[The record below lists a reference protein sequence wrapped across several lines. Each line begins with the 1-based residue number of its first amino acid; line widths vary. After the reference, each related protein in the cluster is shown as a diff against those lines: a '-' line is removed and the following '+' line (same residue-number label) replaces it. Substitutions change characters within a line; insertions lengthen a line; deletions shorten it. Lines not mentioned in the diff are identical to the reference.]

1 MTLRTGALCAAF
13 LATATP
19 SLASICDYRLSTV
32 LGSAGTAAAN
42 FARDTSKPLKDA
54 GVLTLTNV
62 ATGATMVGSSGA
74 GASVAG
80 ALAGAAPVGI
90 AVGAA
95 LLGSEAICYFLDDRI
110 TEYDEI
116 LMVMTL
122 LAEQS
127 DPEYFELISPQT
139 PLDQEDFIL
148 IKDPAQQT
156 VTRYMV
162 RDLYI
167 VNGVLKNRDRWR
179 NTTIGNVGFVPSD

>member
-1 MTLRTGALCAAF
+1 MTLRTGAFCAAF
-13 LATATP
+13 LAMAP
-19 SLASICDYRLSTV
+19 AAQASICDYRLST
-32 LGSAGTAAAN
+32 LFGNAGTAAAKM
-42 FARDTSKPLKDA
+42 AKDASGPLKDA

-62 ATGATMVGSSGA
+62 ATGATMIGSSGA

-110 TEYDEI
+110 TDYDEI
-116 LMVMTL
+116 LMIMTL
-122 LAEQS
+122 LSEKA
-127 DPEYFELISPQT
+127 DPQFFELVT
-139 PLDQEDFIL
+139 PETPIEHEDFIL
-148 IKDPAQQT
+148 IKDPAKES

-179 NTTIGNVGFVPSD
+179 NTVIGNLGFVAAD